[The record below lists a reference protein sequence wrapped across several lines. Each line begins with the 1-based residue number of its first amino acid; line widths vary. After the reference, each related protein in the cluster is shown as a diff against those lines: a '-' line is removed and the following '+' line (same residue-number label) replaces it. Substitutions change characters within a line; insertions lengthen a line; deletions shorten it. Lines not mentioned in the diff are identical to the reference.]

1 MRLELWRTTAVL
13 GGDSAGRTGAAL
25 SFSTH
30 RHQSDSVVTASPA
43 SLRLKLAAQTFA
55 RLLDAAPSAA
65 GTAAAAH
72 PPLVTGVNYKQWHIA
87 EWPNCHSAAHGS
99 TEQTRRP
106 DDAVTLAIRNS
117 RAPRQVLLLPA
128 LAMNCH
134 SLLCVVKPTHRRVP
148 GAQALLL
155 GAAGSLW
162 LRVEHGSPKT
172 GDMATELRLLHVDP
186 LASLLRARQRLA
198 WALAVHCGRLSHDAR
213 VVPMDVAQCV
223 RKHTASRVYQLGAWL
238 PLHQAMMDGHF
249 FIQ

>member
-117 RAPRQVLLLPA
+117 RAPRQVLLLP
-128 LAMNCH
+128 C
-134 SLLCVVKPTHRRVP
+134 
-148 GAQALLL
+148 Q
-155 GAAGSLW
+155 
-162 LRVEHGSPKT
+162 
-172 GDMATELRLLHVDP
+172 
-186 LASLLRARQRLA
+186 LLR
-198 WALAVHCGRLSHDAR
+198 
-213 VVPMDVAQCV
+213 
-223 RKHTASRVYQLGAWL
+223 
-238 PLHQAMMDGHF
+238 
-249 FIQ
+249 